1 MQYQPGELV
10 VVLDTTQKAVGSAIV
25 QVYHPELH
33 SYTVLFQYPGKTEP
47 EPIPLP
53 AYRLLKH
60 PEAQVA
66 S

>member
-1 MQYQPGELV
+1 MYYQPGELV

-33 SYTVLFQYPGKTEP
+33 SYTVLFQYPGKPEP
-47 EPIPLP
+47 EAIPLP
-53 AYRLLKH
+53 AHRVVRQT
-60 PEAQVA
+60 P